1 MRGSEGAPAL
11 TVVLPAYIP
20 RGEAGS
26 ASLELLTRAIA
37 SLTEQSDPRWV
48 CRVYDNSPDKSL
60 VAGLVRGLQD
70 ERFHHCPNVGDVG
83 LLGSMNRGLSEAE
96 TELVGFLHGDD
107 QLARDY
113 ASRVVTVLTE
123 RPDMVGL
130 LSAVEV
136 VDADGLSIHPLADRI
151 KRTFAPSK
159 RRAVVL
165 EGDRSAARLMFAMW
179 AYSPSLVIR
188 RHLVGDLRFDETNL
202 YAGDTEF
209 IVDLLVSGGRLF
221 YVPEPLYRY
230 RRHGESGTVVMTK
243 DGTRARMEREFF
255 TRKASELEGRGFPRS
270 AVAARMRPFSR
281 LASLGVVGRRAA
293 ARSYQ

>member
-1 MRGSEGAPAL
+1 
-11 TVVLPAYIP
+11 
-20 RGEAGS
+20 
-26 ASLELLTRAIA
+26 
-37 SLTEQSDPRWV
+37 
-48 CRVYDNSPDKSL
+48 
-60 VAGLVRGLQD
+60 
-70 ERFHHCPNVGDVG
+70 
-83 LLGSMNRGLSEAE
+83 
-96 TELVGFLHGDD
+96 
-107 QLARDY
+107 
-113 ASRVVTVLTE
+113 
-123 RPDMVGL
+123 MVGL

-179 AYSPSLVIR
+179 AYSPSLVVR
-188 RHLVGDLRFDETNL
+188 RPLVGDLRFDETNL

-255 TRKASELEGRGFPRS
+255 TRKASELEARGFPRS

-293 ARSYQ
+293 ARSYQYTAIRDRTWRRELAG